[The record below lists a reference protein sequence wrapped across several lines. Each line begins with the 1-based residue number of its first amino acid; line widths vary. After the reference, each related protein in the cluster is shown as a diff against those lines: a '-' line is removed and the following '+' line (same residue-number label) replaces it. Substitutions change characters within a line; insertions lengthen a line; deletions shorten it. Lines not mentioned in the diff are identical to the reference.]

1 MPRLL
6 SYRAIDNQGQPV
18 PGCPV
23 VIMTRNKG
31 MIPGSEP
38 PVIGRYVLGSTV
50 TAADGTWSFNVDVDG
65 PLMAVAWDPA
75 RPDRRPI
82 VIEPIMG

>member
-1 MPRLL
+1 MTRAL
-6 SYRAIDNQGQPV
+6 SYRAIDSQGQPV

-23 VIMTRNKG
+23 VIMTRTKVL
-31 MIPGSEP
+31 IPGSEP
-38 PVIGRYVLGSTV
+38 PTIGRYVLGTTV
-50 TAADGTWSFNVDVDG
+50 TAADGSWSFDAEADG

-75 RPDRRPI
+75 RTDRSPI